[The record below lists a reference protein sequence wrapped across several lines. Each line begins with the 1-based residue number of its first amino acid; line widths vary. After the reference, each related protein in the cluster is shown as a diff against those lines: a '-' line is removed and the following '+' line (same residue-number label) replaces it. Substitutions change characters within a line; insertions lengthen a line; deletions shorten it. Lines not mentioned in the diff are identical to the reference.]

1 MVEKR
6 NARVPSLVH
15 APRGLKQTKFSKSVA
30 AGGGVMGFRLVDRA
44 KIVVNQ
50 IDGANREHDPSAM
63 ANNVGRTNSRVITL
77 WSLRILALTNPKA
90 ENHLPPSRGIE
101 NSANQHEGL
110 RQASTFSRW
119 RV

>member
-6 NARVPSLVH
+6 NARVLSLVH

-50 IDGANREHDPSAM
+50 IDGADREHDPQRNGKQRWCDEFQS
-63 ANNVGRTNSRVITL
+63 NHFCGH
-77 WSLRILALTNPKA
+77 SLRILALTNPKP
-90 ENHLPPSRGIE
+90 ENHLPLSRGIE
-101 NSANQHEGL
+101 NS
-110 RQASTFSRW
+110 
-119 RV
+119 

>member
-1 MVEKR
+1 
-6 NARVPSLVH
+6 
-15 APRGLKQTKFSKSVA
+15 
-30 AGGGVMGFRLVDRA
+30 MGFRLVDRA

-77 WSLRILALTNPKA
+77 WSLRILALTDPKA
-90 ENHLPPSRGIE
+90 ENHLPLSRGIE
-101 NSANQHEGL
+101 NSANQDEGL